1 MNHIGCHGDVSGD
14 VTDNVTGVTDNVT
27 GVTEMSPM
35 TTFNIITKSISQ
47 SA

>member
-14 VTDNVTGVTDNVT
+14 VTDNVT